1 MNNPREILASLRAV
15 MPELI
20 SRYHVKSLGLFGSV
34 VRDDF
39 KESSDVDIVVDFSQ
53 PIGVDFIDLANQ
65 LESLLKR
72 KVDVVS
78 KAGIKPAYFRH
89 IEPEIVYV

>member
-1 MNNPREILASLRAV
+1 M
-15 MPELI
+15 
-20 SRYHVKSLGLFGSV
+20 

-39 KESSDVDIVVDFSQ
+39 KGNSDIDIVVDFSQ
-53 PIGVDFIDLANQ
+53 PIGVGSIDLANQ

-78 KAGIKPAYFRH
+78 KVGIKPAYFKH